1 MCYTILMTIAILGY
15 GKEGQSVEKYFNQK
29 DEKTAI
35 FDNFTNEDLKNLDL
49 KNYSMVFRSP
59 SVPPLDK
66 TWTSIT
72 KYFFD
77 NCICKI
83 IGVTGTKGKGTTCS
97 LITSILKSLGKTVHL
112 VGNIGNPAIDILDK
126 IQPDDVVVYEM
137 SSFQLWDLNVS
148 PNIAVVLGIEPDHLN
163 VHKNFEEYVDAK
175 SNIARYQKPE
185 DACIYNISNEFSK
198 QIANTSPAKKFPYPL
213 LNRPA
218 NLDELLNNL
227 YIPGKHNRDN
237 AEAALSAVA
246 ALYEKPLD
254 SFINEHF
261 SELKTGLNNFHGLP
275 HRLEF
280 IRELNGVKYY
290 DDNFS
295 TNTASAKVAI
305 DAFPNNNLITII
317 GGRDKTDYADLSEL
331 TELLNSKNVKKAVL
345 IGESGHKLFED
356 YKNEKFILAE
366 TLKDAVKKA
375 RSEAESLTDSIVLM
389 SPSAASFDMFKNV
402 YDRGEKYQTIIKS
415 LE

>member
-97 LITSILKSLGKTVHL
+97 LIASILKSLGKTVHL

-237 AEAALSAVA
+237 AFCRRR
-246 ALYEKPLD
+246 PL
-254 SFINEHF
+254 
-261 SELKTGLNNFHGLP
+261 
-275 HRLEF
+275 
-280 IRELNGVKYY
+280 
-290 DDNFS
+290 
-295 TNTASAKVAI
+295 
-305 DAFPNNNLITII
+305 
-317 GGRDKTDYADLSEL
+317 
-331 TELLNSKNVKKAVL
+331 
-345 IGESGHKLFED
+345 
-356 YKNEKFILAE
+356 
-366 TLKDAVKKA
+366 
-375 RSEAESLTDSIVLM
+375 
-389 SPSAASFDMFKNV
+389 
-402 YDRGEKYQTIIKS
+402 
-415 LE
+415 